1 MLKEK
6 RNFSIDEVEKE
17 CAYLDS
23 KVGYLLESYNGDEYS
38 FIEQSG
44 DFEYAIHF
52 TINELEKDDFKEY
65 GYRYLFTYVGSRG
78 GYYHYLVRDKSN
90 ANKYRDYE
98 ERIQAIQLL
107 QNRLSRFT
115 FVVVAGLLALFT
127 YLFLKNGEIVYLL
140 VLIPGVLLGVY
151 SIMLQKRYKDF
162 KLKYGK
168 D

>member
-23 KVGYLLESYNGDEYS
+23 KGGYLLESYNGDEYS
-38 FIEQSG
+38 FIQQSG

-65 GYRYLFTYVGSRG
+65 GYQYLFTYVGSRG

-90 ANKYRDYE
+90 ADKYRDYE
-98 ERIQAIQLL
+98 ERAQAIQLL

-127 YLFLKNGEIVYLL
+127 YLFFKNREIVYLL

>member
-23 KVGYLLESYNGDEYS
+23 KGGYLLESYNGDEYS
-38 FIEQSG
+38 FIQQSG

-90 ANKYRDYE
+90 ADKYRDYE
-98 ERIQAIQLL
+98 ERAQAIQLL

-127 YLFLKNGEIVYLL
+127 YLFFKNREIVYLL

-162 KLKYGK
+162 NLKYGK

>member
-90 ANKYRDYE
+90 ADKYRDYE

-127 YLFLKNGEIVYLL
+127 YLFFKNGEIVYLL